1 MNYKETAEWM
11 FEKLPMYQQ
20 QGKTAYRKDLTNT
33 LLLAKHLK
41 NPENDLKFIH
51 IAGTNGKGSTAHTL
65 TSILMEA
72 GYKVGLFTSPHLKDF
87 RERIKINGQ
96 EISEKYVIDF
106 IADNQ
111 EFFEQNNLSFFEM
124 TTGLALQFFKAEK
137 VDIVVMETGMGGRLD
152 SSNIITPIVSVITNI
167 GLDHV
172 QFLGNTLEK
181 IAAEKAG
188 IIKYNIPVVIGEYT
202 LETKPIFEETAKAKD
217 APIYFAS
224 DLQKNDLESD
234 LKGAYQKAN
243 MKTVKQTIDT
253 INQFGEFKI
262 TDEACK
268 LGMLSV
274 VKNTGLL
281 GRWQVLQENPTV
293 ICDTA
298 HNKHGLT
305 MVLQQLKESTYDNL
319 HIVLGVVNDKDLEE
333 ILSLFPTNANYY
345 LCSPNISRG
354 LDVSILAEKAKE
366 YSLVGNCF
374 SSVSDAYKAAASQA
388 LATDLIYVG
397 GSTFVVAEILNLF

>member
-33 LLLAKHLK
+33 LLLAKHLG

-87 RERIKINGQ
+87 RERIKINGE
-96 EISEKYVIDF
+96 EISEEYVVDF
-106 IADNQ
+106 IANNK

-124 TTGLALQFFKAEK
+124 TTGLALQYFKDEK

-152 SSNIITPIVSVITNI
+152 STNIIIPIVSVITNI

-172 QFLGNTLEK
+172 QFLGDTLEK
-181 IAAEKAG
+181 IAGEKAG
-188 IIKYNIPVVIGEYT
+188 IIKQNIPVIIGEYT
-202 LETKPIFEETAKAKD
+202 PEIKPVFEQTAKEKN

-224 DLQKNDLESD
+224 DLQNAALESD
-234 LKGAYQKAN
+234 LKGAYQKSN
-243 MKTVKQTIDT
+243 MKTVKQAIDV
-253 INQFGEFKI
+253 INQTGEFKI
-262 TDEACK
+262 SAQACR

-281 GRWQVLQENPTV
+281 GRWQVLQQNPTV

-305 MVLQQLKESTYDNL
+305 IVLQQLKESTYDNL
-319 HIVLGVVNDKDLEE
+319 HIVLGLVNDKDLKE
-333 ILSLFPTNANYY
+333 ILSLFPTNSKYY
-345 LCSPNISRG
+345 FCSPNISRG
-354 LDVSILAEKAKE
+354 LDVSILAEKATE
-366 YSLVGNCF
+366 FSLIGNSF
-374 SSVSDAYKAAASQA
+374 SSVSEAYKSAASQA
-388 LATDLIYVG
+388 LPTDLIYVG

>member
-1 MNYKETAEWM
+1 MTYQETAEWM

-33 LLLAKHLK
+33 ILLAKHLE

-87 RERIKINGQ
+87 RERIKIDGK
-96 EISEKYVIDF
+96 EISEEYVVDF
-106 IADNQ
+106 IAANK

-124 TTGLALQFFKAEK
+124 TTGLALQYFKAEE

-152 SSNIITPIVSVITNI
+152 STNIITPIVSVITNI

-172 QFLGNTLEK
+172 QFLGDTLEK

-188 IIKYNIPVVIGEYT
+188 IIKQNIPVVIGEYT
-202 LETKPIFEETAKAKD
+202 PETKSVFKETARSKN

-224 DLQKNDLESD
+224 DLQSTALESD

-243 MKTVKQTIDT
+243 MKTVQQTVAI
-253 INQFGEFKI
+253 INKSGEFQI
-262 TDEACK
+262 TAEACK

-281 GRWQVLQENPTV
+281 GRWQVLQQNPTV

-305 MVLQQLKESTYDNL
+305 IVLQQLKDSTYNKL
-319 HIVLGVVNDKDLEE
+319 HIVLGLVNDKDLEE
-333 ILSLFPTNANYY
+333 LLSLFPTNAKFYF
-345 LCSPNISRG
+345 CSPNISRG
-354 LDVSILAEKAKE
+354 LEVSILAEKAAE
-366 YSLVGNCF
+366 FSLVGNCF
-374 SSVSDAYKAAASQA
+374 GSVSDAYKAAASQA

>member
-1 MNYKETAEWM
+1 MTYKETAEWM

-20 QGKTAYRKDLTNT
+20 QGKTAFRKDLTNT
-33 LLLAKHLK
+33 LLLAKHLG

-51 IAGTNGKGSTAHTL
+51 VAGTNGKGSTAHTL

-87 RERIKINGQ
+87 RERIKIDGL
-96 EISEKYVIDF
+96 EISQEYVVDF
-106 IADNQ
+106 IAENKD
-111 EFFEQNNLSFFEM
+111 FFEHNNLSFFEM
-124 TTGLALQFFKAEK
+124 TTGLALQYFKAEK
-137 VDIVVMETGMGGRLD
+137 VDIVVLETGMGGRLD
-152 SSNIITPIVSVITNI
+152 STNIIIPIVSVITNI

-172 QFLGNTLEK
+172 QFLGDTLEK
-181 IAAEKAG
+181 IAREKAG
-188 IIKYNIPVVIGEYT
+188 IIKQNIPVVIGEFT
-202 LETKPIFEETAKAKD
+202 PETKPVFEETAKEKN

-224 DLQKNDLESD
+224 DLQNAAFESD

-243 MKTVKQTIDT
+243 MKTVKQTIDV
-253 INQFGEFKI
+253 INQAGEFKI

-281 GRWQVLQENPTV
+281 GRWQVLQQNPMV

-298 HNKHGLT
+298 HNKHGLSI
-305 MVLQQLKESTYDNL
+305 VLQQLKESTYNNL
-319 HIVLGVVNDKDLEE
+319 HFVLGLVNDKDLKE
-333 ILSLFPTNANYY
+333 ILSLFPTNAKYY
-345 LCSPNISRG
+345 FCSPNISRG
-354 LDVSILAEKAKE
+354 LEVSILAKKATE
-366 YSLVGNCF
+366 FSLIGNSF
-374 SSVSDAYKAAASQA
+374 SSVSEAYKSAASQA
-388 LATDLIYVG
+388 SPTDLIYVG

>member
-33 LLLAKHLK
+33 LLLAKHLG

-87 RERIKINGQ
+87 RERIKVDGK
-96 EISEKYVIDF
+96 EISQKYVVDF
-106 IADNQ
+106 IAENKD
-111 EFFEQNNLSFFEM
+111 FFEHNNLSFFEM
-124 TTGLALQFFKAEK
+124 TTGLALQYFKAEK

-152 SSNIITPIVSVITNI
+152 STNIIIPIVSVITNI

-172 QFLGNTLEK
+172 QFLGDTLEK
-181 IAAEKAG
+181 IAGEKAG
-188 IIKYNIPVVIGEYT
+188 IIKQNIPVIIGEYT
-202 LETKPIFEETAKAKD
+202 PETKPVFEQTAKEKN

-224 DLQKNDLESD
+224 DLQNAALESD
-234 LKGAYQKAN
+234 LKGAYQKSN
-243 MKTVKQTIDT
+243 MKTVKQAIDV
-253 INQFGEFKI
+253 INQTGEFKI
-262 TDEACK
+262 SAEACR

-281 GRWQVLQENPTV
+281 GRWQVLQQNPTV

-305 MVLQQLKESTYDNL
+305 IVLQQLKESTYDNL
-319 HIVLGVVNDKDLEE
+319 HIVLGLVNDKDLKE
-333 ILSLFPTNANYY
+333 ILSLFPTNAKYY
-345 LCSPNISRG
+345 FCSPNISRG
-354 LDVSILAEKAKE
+354 LDVSILAEKATE
-366 YSLVGNCF
+366 FSLIGNSF
-374 SSVSDAYKAAASQA
+374 SSVSEAYKSAASQA
-388 LATDLIYVG
+388 LPTDLIYVG

>member
-33 LLLAKHLK
+33 LLLAKHLG

-87 RERIKINGQ
+87 RERIKVDGK
-96 EISEKYVIDF
+96 EISQKYVVDF
-106 IADNQ
+106 IAENKD
-111 EFFEQNNLSFFEM
+111 FFEHNNLSFFEM
-124 TTGLALQFFKAEK
+124 TTGLALQYFKAEK

-152 SSNIITPIVSVITNI
+152 STNIIIPIVSVITNI

-172 QFLGNTLEK
+172 QFLGDTLEK
-181 IAAEKAG
+181 IAGEKAG
-188 IIKYNIPVVIGEYT
+188 IIKQNIPVIIGEYT
-202 LETKPIFEETAKAKD
+202 PETKPVFEQTAKEKN

-224 DLQKNDLESD
+224 DLQNAALESD
-234 LKGAYQKAN
+234 LKGAYQKSN
-243 MKTVKQTIDT
+243 MKTVKQAIDV
-253 INQFGEFKI
+253 INQTGEFKI
-262 TDEACK
+262 SAEACR

-281 GRWQVLQENPTV
+281 GRWQVLQQNPTV

-305 MVLQQLKESTYDNL
+305 IVLQQLKESTYDNL
-319 HIVLGVVNDKDLEE
+319 HIVLGLVNDKDLKE
-333 ILSLFPTNANYY
+333 ILSLFPTNAKYY
-345 LCSPNISRG
+345 FCSPNISRG
-354 LDVSILAEKAKE
+354 LDVSILAEKATE
-366 YSLVGNCF
+366 FSLIENSF
-374 SSVSDAYKAAASQA
+374 SSVSEAYKSAASQA
-388 LATDLIYVG
+388 LPTDLIYVG

>member
-33 LLLAKHLK
+33 LLLAKHLG

-72 GYKVGLFTSPHLKDF
+72 EYKVGLFTSPHLKDF
-87 RERIKINGQ
+87 RERIKVDGK
-96 EISEKYVIDF
+96 EISQKYVVDF
-106 IADNQ
+106 IAENKD
-111 EFFEQNNLSFFEM
+111 FFEHNNLSFFEM
-124 TTGLALQFFKAEK
+124 TTGLALQYFKAEK

-152 SSNIITPIVSVITNI
+152 STNIIIPIVSVITNI

-172 QFLGNTLEK
+172 QFLGDTLEK
-181 IAAEKAG
+181 IAGEKAG
-188 IIKYNIPVVIGEYT
+188 IIKQNIPVIIGEYT
-202 LETKPIFEETAKAKD
+202 PETKPVFEQTAKEKN

-224 DLQKNDLESD
+224 DLQNAALESD
-234 LKGAYQKAN
+234 LKGAYQKSN
-243 MKTVKQTIDT
+243 MKTVKQAIDV
-253 INQFGEFKI
+253 INQTGEFKI
-262 TDEACK
+262 SAEACR

-281 GRWQVLQENPTV
+281 GRWQVLQQNPTV

-305 MVLQQLKESTYDNL
+305 IVLQQLKESTYDNL
-319 HIVLGVVNDKDLEE
+319 HIVLGLVNDKDLKE
-333 ILSLFPTNANYY
+333 ILSL
-345 LCSPNISRG
+345 
-354 LDVSILAEKAKE
+354 
-366 YSLVGNCF
+366 SL
-374 SSVSDAYKAAASQA
+374 
-388 LATDLIYVG
+388 IH
-397 GSTFVVAEILNLF
+397 I

>member
-33 LLLAKHLK
+33 LLLAKHLG

-51 IAGTNGKGSTAHTL
+51 IAGTNGKGSTAHTIS
-65 TSILMEA
+65 SILMEA

-87 RERIKINGQ
+87 RERIKIDGK
-96 EISEKYVIDF
+96 EISQEYVTDF
-106 IADNQ
+106 IAENKD
-111 EFFEQNNLSFFEM
+111 FFEHNNLSFFEM
-124 TTGLALQFFKAEK
+124 TTGLALQYFKAEK

-152 SSNIITPIVSVITNI
+152 STNIIIPIISVITNI

-172 QFLGNTLEK
+172 QFLGDTLEK
-181 IAAEKAG
+181 IASEKAG
-188 IIKYNIPVVIGEYT
+188 IIKQNIPVVIGEYT
-202 LETKPIFEETAKAKD
+202 AETKPVFEQTAKGEN

-224 DLQKNDLESD
+224 DLQNAALESD
-234 LKGAYQKAN
+234 LKGAYQKSN
-243 MKTVKQTIDT
+243 MKTVKQAIDV
-253 INQFGEFKI
+253 INQTGEFKI
-262 TDEACK
+262 SAQACR

-281 GRWQVLQENPTV
+281 GRWQVLQQNPTV

-305 MVLQQLKESTYDNL
+305 IVLQQLKESTYDNL
-319 HIVLGVVNDKDLEE
+319 HIVLGLVNDKDLKE
-333 ILSLFPTNANYY
+333 ILSLFPTNSKYY
-345 LCSPNISRG
+345 FCSPNISRG
-354 LDVSILAEKAKE
+354 LDVSILAEKATE
-366 YSLVGNCF
+366 FSLIGNSF
-374 SSVSDAYKAAASQA
+374 SSVSEAYKSAASQA
-388 LATDLIYVG
+388 LPTDLIYVG

>member
-33 LLLAKHLK
+33 LLLAKHLG

-87 RERIKINGQ
+87 RERIKVDGK
-96 EISEKYVIDF
+96 EISQKYVVDF
-106 IADNQ
+106 IAENKD
-111 EFFEQNNLSFFEM
+111 FFEHNNLSFFEM
-124 TTGLALQFFKAEK
+124 TTGLALQYFKAEK

-152 SSNIITPIVSVITNI
+152 STNIIIPIVSVITNI

-172 QFLGNTLEK
+172 QFLGDTLEK
-181 IAAEKAG
+181 IAGEKAG
-188 IIKYNIPVVIGEYT
+188 IIKQNIPVIIGEYT
-202 LETKPIFEETAKAKD
+202 PETKPVFEQTAKEKN

-224 DLQKNDLESD
+224 DLQNAALESD
-234 LKGAYQKAN
+234 LKGAYQKSN
-243 MKTVKQTIDT
+243 MKTVKQAIDV
-253 INQFGEFKI
+253 INQTGEFEI
-262 TDEACK
+262 SAEACR

-281 GRWQVLQENPTV
+281 GRWQVLQQNPTV

-305 MVLQQLKESTYDNL
+305 IVLQQLKESTYDNL
-319 HIVLGVVNDKDLEE
+319 HIVLGLVNDKDLKE
-333 ILSLFPTNANYY
+333 ILSLFPTNAKYY
-345 LCSPNISRG
+345 FCSPNISRG
-354 LDVSILAEKAKE
+354 LDVSILAEKATE
-366 YSLVGNCF
+366 FSLIGNSF
-374 SSVSDAYKAAASQA
+374 SSVSEAYKSAASQA
-388 LATDLIYVG
+388 LPTDLIYVG

>member
-1 MNYKETAEWM
+1 MTYKETAEWM

-65 TSILMEA
+65 TSILMES

-96 EISEKYVIDF
+96 EIREEYVVDF
-106 IADNQ
+106 IAENK
-111 EFFEQNNLSFFEM
+111 EFFELNNLSFFEM
-124 TTGLALQFFKAEK
+124 TTGLALQYFKSEK

-152 SSNIITPIVSVITNI
+152 STNIITPIVSVITNI

-172 QFLGNTLEK
+172 QFLGDTLEK

-188 IIKYNIPVVIGEYT
+188 IIKQNIPVVIGEYT
-202 LETKPIFEETAKAKD
+202 PETKTVFEETAKESNS
-217 APIYFAS
+217 PIYFAS
-224 DLQKNDLESD
+224 DLQNAALESD
-234 LKGAYQKAN
+234 LKGAYQRAN
-243 MKTVKQTIDT
+243 MKTVKQTVDV
-253 INQFGEFKI
+253 INEGGEFKI
-262 TDEACK
+262 TDEACR

-281 GRWQVLQENPTV
+281 GRWQVLQQNPMV

-298 HNKHGLT
+298 HNKHGLSI
-305 MVLQQLKESTYDNL
+305 VLQQLKESTYNNL
-319 HIVLGVVNDKDLEE
+319 HIVLGLVNDKDLEE

-345 LCSPNISRG
+345 FCSPNISRG
-354 LDVSILAEKAKE
+354 LDVSILAEKAAE
-366 YSLVGNCF
+366 YSLVGNSY
-374 SSVSDAYKAAASQA
+374 SSVSEAYKSATSQA
-388 LATDLIYVG
+388 LPTDLIYVG

>member
-33 LLLAKHLK
+33 LLLAKHLG

-87 RERIKINGQ
+87 RERIKINGE
-96 EISEKYVIDF
+96 EISEEYVVDF
-106 IADNQ
+106 IANNK

-124 TTGLALQFFKAEK
+124 TTGLALQYFKDEK

-152 SSNIITPIVSVITNI
+152 STNIIIPIVSVITNI

-172 QFLGNTLEK
+172 QFLGDTREK
-181 IAAEKAG
+181 IAGEKAG
-188 IIKYNIPVVIGEYT
+188 IIKQNIPVIIGEYT
-202 LETKPIFEETAKAKD
+202 PETKLVFEQTAKEKNAL
-217 APIYFAS
+217 IYFAS
-224 DLQKNDLESD
+224 DLQNAVLESD
-234 LKGAYQKAN
+234 LKGAYQRAN
-243 MKTVKQTIDT
+243 MKTVKQTIDV
-253 INQFGEFKI
+253 INQTGEFKI
-262 TDEACK
+262 SAEACR

-281 GRWQVLQENPTV
+281 GRWQVLQQNPMV

-305 MVLQQLKESTYDNL
+305 IVLQQLKESTYDNL
-319 HIVLGVVNDKDLEE
+319 HIILGLVNDKDLKE
-333 ILSLFPTNANYY
+333 ILSLFPTNAKYY
-345 LCSPNISRG
+345 FCSPNISRG
-354 LDVSILAEKAKE
+354 LDVSILAEKATE
-366 YSLVGNCF
+366 FSLIGNSF
-374 SSVSDAYKAAASQA
+374 SSVSEAYNSAASQA
-388 LATDLIYVG
+388 LPTDLIYVG

>member
-1 MNYKETAEWM
+1 MTYKETAEWM

-20 QGKTAYRKDLTNT
+20 QGKTAFRKNLTNT
-33 LLLAKHLK
+33 LLLAKHLE
-41 NPENDLKFIH
+41 NPEKDLKFIH

-87 RERIKINGQ
+87 RERIKINGE
-96 EISEKYVIDF
+96 EISEDYVIDF
-106 IADNQ
+106 IENNK

-124 TTGLALQFFKAEK
+124 TTGLALQYFKAEK
-137 VDIVVMETGMGGRLD
+137 VDIVVMETGLGGRLD
-152 SSNIITPIVSVITNI
+152 STNIITPIVSVITNI
-167 GLDHV
+167 GMDHV

-188 IIKYNIPVVIGEYT
+188 IIKQNIPVVIGEYT
-202 LETKPIFEETAKAKD
+202 LETKTVFEEVAREKS

-224 DLQKNDLESD
+224 DLQTNNLESD

-243 MKTVKQTIDT
+243 MKTVKQTVDV
-253 INQFGEFKI
+253 INQAGEFQI
-262 TDEACK
+262 TDDACK

-281 GRWQVLQENPTV
+281 GRWQVLQQNPTV

-305 MVLQQLKESTYDNL
+305 IVLQQLKESTYDNL
-319 HIVLGVVNDKDLEE
+319 HIVLGLVNDKDLEE
-333 ILSLFPTNANYY
+333 ILSLFPTNAKYY
-345 LCSPNISRG
+345 FCSPNISRG
-354 LDVSILAEKAKE
+354 LEVSVLAGKAVE
-366 YSLVGNCF
+366 FLLVGNSF

-388 LATDLIYVG
+388 LPTDLIYVG

>member
-1 MNYKETAEWM
+1 MTYKETAEWM

-20 QGKTAYRKDLTNT
+20 QGKSAFRKDLTNT
-33 LLLAKHLK
+33 LLLAKHLE
-41 NPENDLKFIH
+41 NPENDLRFIH

-96 EISEKYVIDF
+96 EISEEYVVDF
-106 IADNQ
+106 IASNK

-124 TTGLALQFFKAEK
+124 TTGLALQYFKAEK

-172 QFLGNTLEK
+172 QFLGDTLEK

-188 IIKYNIPVVIGEYT
+188 IIKQNIPVVIGEYT
-202 LETKPIFEETAKAKD
+202 PETKSVFEETARKTN

-224 DLQKNDLESD
+224 NLQNTPLESD

-243 MKTVKQTIDT
+243 MKTVMQTVDVL
-253 INQFGEFKI
+253 NDSGEFKI
-262 TDEACK
+262 SDEACRI
-268 LGMLSV
+268 GMLSV

-281 GRWQVLQENPTV
+281 GRWQVLQQNPTV

-298 HNKHGLT
+298 HNRHGLT
-305 MVLQQLKESTYDNL
+305 IVLQQLEEAKYDNL
-319 HIVLGVVNDKDLEE
+319 HIVLGLVNDKDLVE
-333 ILSLFPTNANYY
+333 ILSLFPTNSKYY
-345 LCSPNISRG
+345 FCSPNISRG
-354 LDVSILAEKAKE
+354 LDVSILAEKAAE
-366 YSLVGNCF
+366 FSLVGNSY
-374 SSVSDAYKAAASQA
+374 SSVSDAYKAAALQA
-388 LATDLIYVG
+388 LPTDIIYVG

>member
-1 MNYKETAEWM
+1 MTYKETAEWM

-33 LLLAKHLK
+33 LLLAEHLR
-41 NPENDLKFIH
+41 NPEKNLKFIH

-72 GYKVGLFTSPHLKDF
+72 DYKVGLFTSPHLKDF
-87 RERIKINGQ
+87 RERIKIDGK
-96 EISEKYVIDF
+96 EISEEYVIEF
-106 IADNQ
+106 IATNK
-111 EFFEQNNLSFFEM
+111 EFFEHNNLSFFEM
-124 TTGLALQFFKAEK
+124 TTGLALQYFKAEK

-152 SSNIITPIVSVITNI
+152 STNIITPIVSVITNI

-172 QFLGNTLEK
+172 QFLGDTLGK
-181 IAAEKAG
+181 IAGEKAG
-188 IIKYNIPVVIGEYT
+188 IIKQDIPVVIGEYT
-202 LETKPIFEETAKAKD
+202 SETKTVFEEIAKKRN

-224 DLQKNDLESD
+224 DLQNAALESD

-243 MKTVKQTIDT
+243 MKTVKQTVAV
-253 INQFGEFKI
+253 INHGGQLKI
-262 TDEACK
+262 SDEACK

-274 VKNTGLL
+274 VRNTGLL
-281 GRWQVLQENPTV
+281 GRWQVLQQNPTV

-305 MVLQQLKESTYDNL
+305 IVLQQLQESTFDNL
-319 HIVLGVVNDKDLEE
+319 HIVLGLVNDKDLEE
-333 ILSLFPTNANYY
+333 ILSLFPTNAKYY
-345 LCSPNISRG
+345 FCSPNISRG
-354 LDVSILAEKAKE
+354 LDVLILAQKAAE
-366 YSLVGNCF
+366 FSLVGNSF

-388 LATDLIYVG
+388 LPTDLIYAG
-397 GSTFVVAEILNLF
+397 GSTFVVAEILNIF

>member
-33 LLLAKHLK
+33 ILLAKHLE
-41 NPENDLKFIH
+41 NPEKDLKFIH
-51 IAGTNGKGSTAHTL
+51 IAGTNGKGSTAHTIS
-65 TSILMEA
+65 SILMEA

-87 RERIKINGQ
+87 RERIKIDGK
-96 EISEKYVIDF
+96 EISQEYVTDF
-106 IADNQ
+106 IAENKD
-111 EFFEQNNLSFFEM
+111 FFEHNNLSFFEM
-124 TTGLALQFFKAEK
+124 TTGLALQYFKAEK

-152 SSNIITPIVSVITNI
+152 STNIIIPIISVITNI

-172 QFLGNTLEK
+172 QFLGDTLEK
-181 IAAEKAG
+181 IASEKAG
-188 IIKYNIPVVIGEYT
+188 IIKQNIPVVIGEYT
-202 LETKPIFEETAKAKD
+202 AETKPVFEQTAKGEN

-224 DLQKNDLESD
+224 DLQNAALESD
-234 LKGAYQKAN
+234 LKGAYQKSN
-243 MKTVKQTIDT
+243 MKTVKQAIDV
-253 INQFGEFKI
+253 INQTGEFKI
-262 TDEACK
+262 SAQACR

-281 GRWQVLQENPTV
+281 GRWQVLQQNPTV

-305 MVLQQLKESTYDNL
+305 IVLQQLKESTYDNL
-319 HIVLGVVNDKDLEE
+319 HIVLGLVNDKDLKE
-333 ILSLFPTNANYY
+333 ILSLFPTNSKYY
-345 LCSPNISRG
+345 FCSPNISRG
-354 LDVSILAEKAKE
+354 LDVSILAEKATE
-366 YSLVGNCF
+366 FSLIGNSF
-374 SSVSDAYKAAASQA
+374 SSVSEAYKSAASQA
-388 LATDLIYVG
+388 LPTDLIYVG

>member
-41 NPENDLKFIH
+41 NPENDLRFIH

-96 EISEKYVIDF
+96 EISEKYVVDF

-124 TTGLALQFFKAEK
+124 TIGLALQYFKAEK

-181 IAAEKAG
+181 IATEKAG
-188 IIKYNIPVVIGEYT
+188 IIKHNIPVVIGEYT
-202 LETKPIFEETAKAKD
+202 LETKPVFEETAKAKN
-217 APIYFAS
+217 AALYFAS
-224 DLQKNDLESD
+224 DLQEINLESD

-243 MKTVKQTIDT
+243 MKTVKQTVDV

-281 GRWQVLQENPTV
+281 GRWQILQENPTV
-293 ICDTA
+293 MCDTA

-305 MVLQQLKESTYDNL
+305 IVLQQLKESTYDNL
-319 HIVLGVVNDKDLEE
+319 HIVLGLVNDKDLEQ
-333 ILSLFPTNANYY
+333 ILILFPTKANYY
-345 LCSPNISRG
+345 FCSPNISRG

-388 LATDLIYVG
+388 LPTDLIYVG
-397 GSTFVVAEILNLF
+397 GSTFVVAEILKLF

>member
-20 QGKTAYRKDLTNT
+20 QGKSAFRKDLTNT
-33 LLLAKHLK
+33 LLLAKHLE
-41 NPENDLKFIH
+41 NPENDLRFIH

-96 EISEKYVIDF
+96 EISEEYVVDF
-106 IADNQ
+106 IASNK

-124 TTGLALQFFKAEK
+124 TTGLALQYFKAEK

-172 QFLGNTLEK
+172 QFLGDTLEK

-188 IIKYNIPVVIGEYT
+188 IIKQNIPVVIGEYT
-202 LETKPIFEETAKAKD
+202 PETKSVFEETARKKN

-224 DLQKNDLESD
+224 NLQNTPLESD

-243 MKTVKQTIDT
+243 MKTVMQTVDVL
-253 INQFGEFKI
+253 NDSGEFKI
-262 TDEACK
+262 SDEACRI
-268 LGMLSV
+268 GMLSV

-281 GRWQVLQENPTV
+281 GRWQVLQQNPTV

-298 HNKHGLT
+298 HNRHGLT
-305 MVLQQLKESTYDNL
+305 IVLQQLEEAKYDNL
-319 HIVLGVVNDKDLEE
+319 HIVLGLVNDKDLVE
-333 ILSLFPTNANYY
+333 ILSLFPTKSKYY
-345 LCSPNISRG
+345 FCSPNISRG
-354 LDVSILAEKAKE
+354 LHVSILAEKAAE
-366 YSLVGNCF
+366 FSLVGNSY
-374 SSVSDAYKAAASQA
+374 SSVSDAYKAAALQA
-388 LATDLIYVG
+388 LPTDIIYVG